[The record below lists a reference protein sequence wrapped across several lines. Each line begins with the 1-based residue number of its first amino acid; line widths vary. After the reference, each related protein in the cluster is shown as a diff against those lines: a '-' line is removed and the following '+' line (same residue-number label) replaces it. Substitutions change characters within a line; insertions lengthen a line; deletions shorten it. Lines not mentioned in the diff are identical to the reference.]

1 MKGRWLQNLSLRQVG
16 NELGDSPFRFANCPV
31 TNHLDFGVARQ
42 HGGQTEFALAFIKET
57 QDGFADF
64 FRNSNFVSY
73 AQRRLG
79 NFGDH
84 GVCAGQPVE
93 VSPVNLIVLELFFS
107 LAAKCGR
114 THVLGQYFGLLG
126 KKLDDLEI
134 LVFVCTTAPNG
145 ACEINLQAITSVT
158 TFP

>member
-31 TNHLDFGVARQ
+31 TNHLDFGVTRQ

-79 NFGDH
+79 NFGDYC
-84 GVCAGQPVE
+84 VSAGQPVE
-93 VSPVNLIVLELFFS
+93 VSPVNLIVLELFSPS
-107 LAAKCGR
+107 LPSPVEPCSVNTSACSERNSMISKYLSLSARPPRMEPAK
-114 THVLGQYFGLLG
+114 
-126 KKLDDLEI
+126 
-134 LVFVCTTAPNG
+134 
-145 ACEINLQAITSVT
+145 
-158 TFP
+158 